1 MAAFQVAAIDHQLRR
16 SVQPV
21 EVHDEPV
28 LLGFAVD
35 TDFFHFDARGE
46 DRIRNLVSC
55 LFLLTDFALV
65 EHDIG
70 IEGFLR
76 G

>member
-1 MAAFQVAAIDHQLRR
+1 MIPEALISLAGSPYLVVQQMAAFQVAAIDHQLRR

-35 TDFFHFDARGE
+35 PDFFHFDARG
-46 DRIRNLVSC
+46 
-55 LFLLTDFALV
+55 
-65 EHDIG
+65 
-70 IEGFLR
+70 
-76 G
+76 